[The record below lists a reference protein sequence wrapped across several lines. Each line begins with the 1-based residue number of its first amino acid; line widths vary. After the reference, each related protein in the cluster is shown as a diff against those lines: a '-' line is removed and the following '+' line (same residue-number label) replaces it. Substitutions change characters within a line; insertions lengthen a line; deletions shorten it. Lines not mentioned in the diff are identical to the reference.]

1 MLNELKEDIKK
12 IKKMIHEQNG
22 NVNKEI
28 KNLKKK

>member
-12 IKKMIHEQNG
+12 IKKMIHEQNE
-22 NVNKEI
+22 NVYKEI